1 MLRTMEQLGGA
12 PVLSVAELTTR
23 IRLRLE
29 GEFPDVTVEGE
40 LSNVRP
46 ASSGH
51 LYFTLKDEDALLS
64 CVLFRNRA
72 AYLAFEPGD
81 GMLVHASGR
90 ISVYARRGTYQLV
103 CETLSLAG
111 TGAILAMLEERKRRL
126 AAEGLFDSDKKRPLP
141 PFPKRIAVV
150 TSPTG
155 AAIRDILNVLGRRN
169 AGIDVVVLPTAV
181 QGSEAG
187 ARIAAQIL
195 RADRYKLGEVII
207 VGRGG
212 GSLEDLLP
220 FSEESVVRAIA
231 TVETPVVSAVGHEV
245 DSSLSDLA
253 ADIRAP
259 TPSAAAEMVS
269 ENRENL
275 VQHLSVLRRSLEES
289 LTRRTEELRRSVA
302 RTTPEELERLFR
314 GSLQPSLLRLDDAKE
329 SLLRSFREK
338 LQGERHRLTLAR
350 RSLDA
355 LGPRDVLRRGYAIV
369 RSLKNHRLVTE
380 STTVTPGE
388 GVRVAFSDGSFSAE
402 VREHG
407 KETEF

>member
-1 MLRTMEQLGGA
+1 MDQLGGA

-29 GEFPDVTVEGE
+29 GEFPEVTVEGE

-51 LYFTLKDEDALLS
+51 LYFTLKDEDAVLS
-64 CVLFRNRA
+64 CVLFRNRMP
-72 AYLAFEPGD
+72 YLAFEPGD

-103 CETLSLAG
+103 CENLSLAG

-126 AAEGLFDSDKKRPLP
+126 AAEGLFDSEKKRPLP
-141 PFPKRIAVV
+141 ALPKRIAVV

-195 RADRYKLGEVII
+195 RADRYNLGEVII

-231 TVETPVVSAVGHEV
+231 SVGTPVVSAVGHEV
-245 DSSLSDLA
+245 DVSLSDLA
-253 ADIRAP
+253 ADVRAP

-275 VQHLSVLRRSLEES
+275 VQRLTVLRRALEES
-289 LTRRTEELRRSVA
+289 LTRRTENLRRSVA
-302 RTTPEELERLFR
+302 RTTPEELEGLFR
-314 GSLQPSLLRLDDAKE
+314 GALQPNLLRLDDAKE
-329 SLLRSFREK
+329 SFLRALREK
-338 LQGERHRLTLAR
+338 LQGERNRLALAA

-355 LGPRDVLRRGYAIV
+355 LGPREVLRRGYAIV
-369 RSLKNHRLVTE
+369 RSLRDHRLVTGSTGVSTGE
-380 STTVTPGE
+380 S
-388 GVRVAFSDGSFSAE
+388 VRVAFSDGSFSAE

>member
-1 MLRTMEQLGGA
+1 MEHLGGA
-12 PVLSVAELTTR
+12 PVVSVSELTTQ

-29 GEFPDVTVEGE
+29 GEFPDITVEGE

-51 LYFTLKDEDALLS
+51 VYFTLKDEEAMLS
-64 CVLFRNRA
+64 CVLFRNRLHA
-72 AYLAFEPGD
+72 VAFEPAD

-90 ISVYARRGTYQLV
+90 ISVYAKRGSYQLI
-103 CETLSLAG
+103 CENLSLAG

-126 AAEGLFDSDKKRPLP
+126 AAEGLFDQAVKKPLP
-141 PFPKRIAVV
+141 AYPKRIAVV

-181 QGSEAG
+181 QGSEA
-187 ARIAAQIL
+187 APKIATQLL
-195 RADRYKLGEVII
+195 RADRYKLGDVII

-220 FSEESVVRAIA
+220 FSEEIVVRAIA
-231 TVETPVVSAVGHEV
+231 SVETPVVSAVGHEV
-245 DSSLSDLA
+245 DISLSDLA
-253 ADIRAP
+253 ADVRAP
-259 TPSAAAEMVS
+259 TPSAAAELVS

-275 VQHLSVLRRSLEES
+275 IQHLAVLRRSLEES
-289 LTRRTEELRRSVA
+289 LLRRTESLRLSVE
-302 RTTPEELERLFR
+302 RTTSEELERIFR
-314 GSLQPSLLRLDDAKE
+314 SFLQPWLLRLDDAKE
-329 SLLRSFREK
+329 SLLRSFRDK
-338 LQGERHRLTLAR
+338 VQGERHRLTLADR
-350 RSLDA
+350 GLDA
-355 LGPRDVLRRGYAIV
+355 LGPREVVRRGYAIV
-369 RSLKNHRLVTE
+369 RSLGDRRLVTKAE
-380 STTVTPGE
+380 KVSPGE
-388 GVRVAFSDGSFSAE
+388 EVVVSFFDGSFSAE

>member
-1 MLRTMEQLGGA
+1 MEQLGGSQ
-12 PVLSVAELTTR
+12 VLSVGELTTR

-29 GEFPDVTVEGE
+29 GEFPDITVEGE

-51 LYFTLKDEDALLS
+51 LYFTLKDEEALLS

-72 AYLAFEPGD
+72 AYLGFEPTD

-90 ISVYARRGTYQLV
+90 ISVYARRGNYQLI
-103 CETLSLAG
+103 CENLSLAG

-126 AAEGLFDSDKKRPLP
+126 AAEGLFDVERKRPLP

-169 AGIDVVVLPTAV
+169 AGIDVVILPTAV

-187 ARIAAQIL
+187 ARIAKQIL
-195 RADRYKLGEVII
+195 RADQYNLGDVII

-220 FSEESVVRAIA
+220 FSEESVVRAISEA
-231 TVETPVVSAVGHEV
+231 RTPVVSAVGHEV
-245 DSSLSDLA
+245 DISLSDLA
-253 ADIRAP
+253 ADVRAP
-259 TPSAAAEMVS
+259 TPSAAAELVS

-275 VQHLSVLRRSLEES
+275 VQHLLVLRRSLEES
-289 LTRRTEELRRSVA
+289 LVRRSERVRQSVA

-314 GSLQPSLLRLDDAKE
+314 GAMQPHLLRLDDAKE
-329 SLLRSFREK
+329 SLLRAFRDR
-338 LQGERHRLTLAR
+338 LNTERTRLTLAV

-355 LGPRDVLRRGYAIV
+355 LGPREVLRRGYAIV
-369 RSLKNHRLVTE
+369 RSLKDHRLVTE
-380 STTVTPGE
+380 SREVTPGE

-402 VREHG
+402 VRDHG